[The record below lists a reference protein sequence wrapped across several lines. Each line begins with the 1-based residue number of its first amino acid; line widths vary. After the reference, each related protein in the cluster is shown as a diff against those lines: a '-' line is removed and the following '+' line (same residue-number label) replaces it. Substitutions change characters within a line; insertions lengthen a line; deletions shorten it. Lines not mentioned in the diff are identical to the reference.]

1 MFARL
6 IMLLNFCR
14 IVQYRNNGPKYD
26 GIFLTCEQFC
36 GHTDISN
43 RAHDLLS
50 NASDFLFVVVVQYL
64 NISGSLFFPIIST
77 FSPLGLFYEF
87 ITTFYPM

>member
-26 GIFLTCEQFC
+26 SIFLTCEQFC

-50 NASDFLFVVVVQYL
+50 NVSNFLFVVVVQYL
-64 NISGSLFFPIIST
+64 NFSGSLFFP
-77 FSPLGLFYEF
+77 YCK
-87 ITTFYPM
+87 

>member
-6 IMLLNFCR
+6 IMLLNFSR

-26 GIFLTCEQFC
+26 SIFLTCEQFC

-64 NISGSLFFPIIST
+64 NFSGSLFFPYCKYF
-77 FSPLGLFYEF
+77 FSSWSFL
-87 ITTFYPM
+87 